1 MTRPKHTKPDGNQ
14 ASIVAILR
22 SLGFVVWITADL
34 GGDVLD
40 LIVFKDGQARVVEVK
55 RPRHRHMLT
64 PNEQASIDALAFVG
78 VKAIV
83 AETWRDVVTAFGS
96 SISDLTE
103 AR

>member
-1 MTRPKHTKPDGNQ
+1 M
-14 ASIVAILR
+14 
-22 SLGFVVWITADL
+22 VVWDVADT

-40 LIVFKDGQARVVEVK
+40 LVVSWRGRTRLVEVK
-55 RPRHRHMLT
+55 RPGHRHMLT

-83 AETWRDVVTAFGS
+83 AETWKDVVEGWE
-96 SISDLTE
+96 E